1 MGQTRARTHVK
12 PMFAR
17 SRPVII
23 ASIMRRCHVQLSL
36 LNAARP
42 FISIGTPH
50 SPISTGL
57 SPSERYPASTRER
70 ICVAKL
76 SRAPF
81 CPQWNVLIGFAPCQR
96 SQHFA
101 AQIDK
106 MDTYAR
112 ECLNI
117 YRKLA
122 MRLVKQHAQ
131 VVPA

>member
-1 MGQTRARTHVK
+1 
-12 PMFAR
+12 MFAR
-17 SRPVII
+17 SSPVII

-81 CPQWNVLIGFAPCQR
+81 CPQWNVLIGFAPCR
-96 SQHFA
+96 TSQHIGI
-101 AQIDK
+101 QK
-106 MDTYAR
+106 HKRGTYAR

-117 YRKLA
+117 HRKLA
-122 MRLVKQHAQ
+122 MRFIEQHAQ